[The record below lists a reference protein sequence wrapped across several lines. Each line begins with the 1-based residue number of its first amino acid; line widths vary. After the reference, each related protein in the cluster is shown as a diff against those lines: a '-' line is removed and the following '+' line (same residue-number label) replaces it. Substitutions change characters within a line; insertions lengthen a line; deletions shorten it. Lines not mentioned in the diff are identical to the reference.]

1 MKHEH
6 RNGAQVVPSTAE
18 HCHLIAPHLRP
29 MDVDEIWSMCA
40 MKPLDALLYSVQDSK
55 EALTVLMPDTDIP
68 VMMFGLG
75 GASGILNPKRSIWLL
90 GTDQIRRISR
100 TFIMESGRYLETLA
114 AGETV
119 YNYVLKGNA
128 PSLRWLK
135 MLGFS
140 IMEPEP
146 FGWLQKPYHYVEKE
160 FPKCAYSQPPRQH

>member
-1 MKHEH
+1 MKP
-6 RNGAQVVPSTAE
+6 NVIPATAD

-29 MDVDEIWSMCA
+29 LDVDEIWSMCA

-55 EALTVLMPDTDIP
+55 EAMTVMMPDSDIP

-75 GASGILNPKRSIWLL
+75 SAMNILDRKRSIWLL
-90 GTDQIRRISR
+90 GTDQIRRIKKQ
-100 TFIMESGRYLETLA
+100 FIIESGIYLETLA

-119 YNYVLKGNA
+119 YNYVLQGNT

-140 IMEPEP
+140 IMEPKP

-160 FPKCAYSQPPRQH
+160 FPKCVSSPPQRQH

>member
-1 MKHEH
+1 MKPDVIPATE
-6 RNGAQVVPSTAE
+6 A
-18 HCHLIAPHLRP
+18 HCHLIAPRLRQ

-55 EALTVLMPDTDIP
+55 EALTVMMPDSDIP

-75 GASGILNPKRSIWLL
+75 GAAGILDRKRSVWLL
-90 GTDQIRRISR
+90 ATDQMNRVKRD
-100 TFIMESGRYLETLA
+100 FIIQSGRYLETLA

-119 YNYVLKGNA
+119 YNYVLQGNTQ
-128 PSLRWLK
+128 SLRWLK

-140 IMEPEP
+140 IMEPKP

-160 FPKCAYSQPPRQH
+160 FPKCASLQPPRQH

>member
-1 MKHEH
+1 MKRDY
-6 RNGAQVVPSTAE
+6 RNGATVIPATAE
-18 HCHLIAPHLRP
+18 HCHLIAPHLRA

-55 EALTVLMPDTDIP
+55 EALTVMMPDSEIP

-75 GASGILNPKRSIWLL
+75 GASGILDRKRSIWLL
-90 GTDQIRRISR
+90 GTEQVRRVR
-100 TFIMESGRYLETLA
+100 RAFIMESASHLETLA

-119 YNYVLKGNA
+119 YNYVLQGNVQ
-128 PSLRWLK
+128 SLRWLK

-140 IMEPEP
+140 IMEPKP

-160 FPKCAYSQPPRQH
+160 FPKCAYSPPPRQH

>member
-1 MKHEH
+1 
-6 RNGAQVVPSTAE
+6 
-18 HCHLIAPHLRP
+18 
-29 MDVDEIWSMCA
+29 

-55 EALTVLMPDTDIP
+55 QALTVMLPDSDIP

-75 GASGILNPKRSIWLL
+75 SAINILDRKRSVWLL
-90 GTDQIRRISR
+90 GTEQIRRVKR
-100 TFIMESGRYLETLA
+100 QFIIESGQYLETLA

-128 PSLRWLK
+128 ASLRWLK

-140 IMEPEP
+140 IMEPKP

-160 FPKCAYSQPPRQH
+160 FPKCASLPPQQSPH